1 MELKDI
7 LETLEK
13 YTSKDILA
21 ELDAQM
27 ENARNLAKASQTAC
41 DAYFADVERKEQA
54 IAAQIE
60 KFKANIA
67 KIDAQIKAVQP
78 ALVVATAQGDTNGL
92 VKIQGKLADYEAQK
106 AAIGTQ
112 IQLLQSASIKGS
124 NELVRIADEKDKL
137 LSDANIAY
145 EAAVRN
151 VREVAKR
158 VLKDMEHLERETR
171 YRNGF
176 YGSAHS
182 RMHEHLGEY
191 GKYQKPTPPKKK
203 EPEMINLHTGT
214 FTRSVW
220 TD

>member
-21 ELDAQM
+21 ELDTQ
-27 ENARNLAKASQTAC
+27 RKTISNLGKTCQTAS

-54 IAAQIE
+54 VATQIE

-78 ALVVATAQGDTNGL
+78 ALVAATAQGDTTVL
-92 VKIQGKLADYEAQK
+92 QKIQGKLADYEAQK

-145 EAAVRN
+145 EAAVRRGLMWKEIAGILGVN
-151 VREVAKR
+151 YSYESVRTLAYRYLRNRK
-158 VLKDMEHLERETR
+158 KPAPKSERTAQKTAIDAQRRPE
-171 YRNGF
+171 
-176 YGSAHS
+176 S
-182 RMHEHLGEY
+182 RRGA
-191 GKYQKPTPPKKK
+191 
-203 EPEMINLHTGT
+203 
-214 FTRSVW
+214 
-220 TD
+220 